1 MNECNELLWFKC
13 NIDVIFFPFF
23 SVAFIFCKQ
32 TRASEQKNETEYDWV
47 FNLTEKAMEKDRKEQ
62 KEEEEK
68 KRGREKE
75 IGSAPKKPLP

>member
-32 TRASEQKNETEYDWV
+32 TRAIYIERESEQKWNRIWLSFQ
-47 FNLTEKAMEKDRKEQ
+47 FNGKGYG
-62 KEEEEK
+62 
-68 KRGREKE
+68 KR
-75 IGSAPKKPLP
+75 